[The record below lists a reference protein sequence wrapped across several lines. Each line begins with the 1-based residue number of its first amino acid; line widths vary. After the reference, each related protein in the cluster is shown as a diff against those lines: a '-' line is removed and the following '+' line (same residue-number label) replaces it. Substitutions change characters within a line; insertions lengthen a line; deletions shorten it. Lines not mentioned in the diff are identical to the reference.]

1 MTGAMRSLATLLL
14 LMPAVLAGPARADVI
29 TAHAIAM
36 HGEPKYG
43 PGFEHF
49 DYVNPDAPKG
59 GSLRLHELGGF
70 DNFMPWLPK
79 GTAASGVEGYLFE
92 SLLTRSLDEPFTEYG
107 LLAEKVEY
115 PEDRSWVTFTLR
127 PEARFADGQPVRA
140 EDVAWTFRQLREE
153 GAPFYAYYYGD
164 VEKVEALSER
174 KVKFTFKPG
183 DNRELVMIVGQLPV
197 MPKHYWDD
205 KTFADATLEPPM
217 GSGPY
222 RIKSFKP
229 GKQVVYQ
236 RRDDY
241 WGKDLP
247 VMRGRYNFDQVIYEY
262 YLDETVAL
270 EAFKRGDY
278 GWRTETNS
286 KLWATAY
293 TGDAFD
299 SGRLVTEE
307 VNHSNPA
314 GMQGFIFNTR
324 RPLFQDP
331 VLREAIG
338 YAFDFEWSNRNLF
351 YGQYKRTRSYFQNS
365 DLAATGLPGE
375 EELKLLEPL
384 RDDLPP
390 RVFTE
395 AYQPP
400 VSDGSGRPRENL
412 RHAQQLLM
420 KAGYQVRDGKL
431 HTPDGKPVKFEF
443 LLFRPA
449 FERVVLPFAR
459 NLKTLGI
466 DANVVRVDQSQYVQR
481 LRQFNF
487 DMLIQGWGQSSSPGN
502 EQRGFW
508 SSEAAE
514 RESSRNFAGV
524 SNPAVDALVDKV
536 IRAKTREELVIRTR
550 ALDRALQWGFYVV
563 PNWYAP
569 HHRFAYRSGLA
580 HPPLPPY
587 VPIFGALDLWW
598 DKSAD

>member
-1 MTGAMRSLATLLL
+1 M
-14 LMPAVLAGPARADVI
+14 
-29 TAHAIAM
+29 
-36 HGEPKYG
+36 
-43 PGFEHF
+43 
-49 DYVNPDAPKG
+49 
-59 GSLRLHELGGF
+59 
-70 DNFMPWLPK
+70 
-79 GTAASGVEGYLFE
+79 
-92 SLLTRSLDEPFTEYG
+92 
-107 LLAEKVEY
+107 
-115 PEDRSWVTFTLR
+115 
-127 PEARFADGQPVRA
+127 
-140 EDVAWTFRQLREE
+140 
-153 GAPFYAYYYGD
+153 
-164 VEKVEALSER
+164 
-174 KVKFTFKPG
+174 
-183 DNRELVMIVGQLPV
+183 
-197 MPKHYWDD
+197 
-205 KTFADATLEPPM
+205 
-217 GSGPY
+217 
-222 RIKSFKP
+222 
-229 GKQVVYQ
+229 
-236 RRDDY
+236 
-241 WGKDLP
+241 
-247 VMRGRYNFDQVIYEY
+247 
-262 YLDETVAL
+262 
-270 EAFKRGDY
+270 
-278 GWRTETNS
+278 
-286 KLWATAY
+286 
-293 TGDAFD
+293 
-299 SGRLVTEE
+299 
-307 VNHSNPA
+307 NHSNPA